1 MINIT
6 MPVGLILHVELLL
19 FDCHAW
25 YTVVST
31 TVCDWE

>member
-1 MINIT
+1 MIIT
-6 MPVGLILHVELLL
+6 MPVGLILELLL

-31 TVCDWE
+31 MVCD